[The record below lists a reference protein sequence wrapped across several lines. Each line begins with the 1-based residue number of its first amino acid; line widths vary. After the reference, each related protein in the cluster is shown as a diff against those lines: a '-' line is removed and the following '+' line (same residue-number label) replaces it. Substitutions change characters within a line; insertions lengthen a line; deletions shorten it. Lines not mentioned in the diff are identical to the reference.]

1 MRQRIF
7 PTNSL
12 LNHTTLVSLS
22 LATATRKLYGIHQPT
37 IDKPDQYDNLSRA
50 LDCACA
56 AWRYISALFRFI
68 LALIEPCI
76 LLRSGM
82 MISSETLLSDHQAT
96 TTRKLYGNDRL
107 PIKQSRPDTTIF
119 LMPRTML
126 ALPGVQHQHYFI
138 SALFELRTQFLP
150 SMRLLVNAGI

>member
-1 MRQRIF
+1 MQQRFF

-22 LATATRKLYGIHQPT
+22 LATATQKLYGIHQPT
-37 IDKPDQYDNLSRA
+37 IDKPDQNDNLSRA

-56 AWRYISALFRFI
+56 AWRYISALFCFI
-68 LALIEPCI
+68 LALIEPSI

-82 MISSETLLSDHQAT
+82 MISSKTLLSDHQAT

-107 PIKQSRPDTTIF
+107 PINKAGPTRQFSSC
-119 LMPRTML
+119 
-126 ALPGVQHQHYFI
+126 PGLGLRYQVFNI
-138 SALFELRTQFLP
+138 SII
-150 SMRLLVNAGI
+150 SYRLSLSYVHNFFQE

>member
-1 MRQRIF
+1 MQQRFF

-22 LATATRKLYGIHQPT
+22 LATATQKLYGIHQPT
-37 IDKPDQYDNLSRA
+37 IDKPDQNDNLSRA

-68 LALIEPCI
+68 LALRAKYPITFRHDDK
-76 LLRSGM
+76 LRDAVIRSPGNNY
-82 MISSETLLSDHQAT
+82 TKALRKRPAT
-96 TTRKLYGNDRL
+96 DQ
-107 PIKQSRPDTTIF
+107 QSRPDTTIF
-119 LMPRTML
+119 LMPRTRL
-126 ALPGVQHQHYFI
+126 ALPGIQHQHYFI

-150 SMRLLVNAGI
+150 RMRLLLNAGI